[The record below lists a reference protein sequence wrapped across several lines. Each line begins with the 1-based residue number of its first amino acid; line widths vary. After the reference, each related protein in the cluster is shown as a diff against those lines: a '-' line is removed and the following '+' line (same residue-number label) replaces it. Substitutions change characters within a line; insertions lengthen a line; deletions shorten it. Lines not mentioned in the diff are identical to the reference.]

1 MWKSQ
6 VKSTNRIT
14 ISTLNSKLQIEF
26 EFESEYAS
34 VMLVALMAMAF
45 QKDQQKIAERERYV
59 TPPLILALKEKD
71 DTLYHCGKQ
80 IALAL

>member
-1 MWKSQ
+1 
-6 VKSTNRIT
+6 
-14 ISTLNSKLQIEF
+14 
-26 EFESEYAS
+26 
-34 VMLVALMAMAF
+34 MLVTLMAMAF
-45 QKDQQKIAERERYV
+45 QKDQQKIVERERYV